1 MILSK
6 LDVNFSICKLRDAT
20 GVDVNR
26 DFVFFARTD
35 EEISLVCPSD
45 QAPQTALAVEAGWK
59 AFRIEG
65 VLDFGMVGVLAKI
78 SGLLAAENI
87 SIFAVSTYNTDYI
100 FLKSDIF
107 EKAVSLLGKNGYE
120 FK

>member
-6 LDVNFSICKLRDAT
+6 FDINFSICRLNDIT
-20 GVDVNR
+20 SVDLSR

-35 EEISLVCPSD
+35 EEISLVCPAD
-45 QAPQTALAVEAGWK
+45 QVPQDALAVEAGWK

-65 VLDFGMVGVLAKI
+65 VLDFGMVGVLSKI
-78 SGLLAAENI
+78 SGVLAAENM

-107 EKAVSLLGKNGYE
+107 EKAVSLLENNGYE